1 MKVPIKEAYL
11 LLTHFDRL
19 RNRQNYELEVRFRD
33 GYAEPG
39 VRRVYIGKTEFH
51 TSSRSPKGVAR

>member
-19 RNRQNYELEVRFRD
+19 RNGQNYELEVRFRN
-33 GYAEPG
+33 GYAEPE
-39 VRRVYIGKTEFH
+39 IGRAH
-51 TSSRSPKGVAR
+51 V

>member
-19 RNRQNYELEVRFRD
+19 RNGQNYELEVRFRD
-33 GYAEPG
+33 ESSYPDA
-39 VRRVYIGKTEFH
+39 RRVYVGKAEF
-51 TSSRSPKGVAR
+51 SLSRRSLKGVPR

>member
-19 RNRQNYELEVRFRD
+19 RNGQNYELEVRFRD

-51 TSSRSPKGVAR
+51 LSLIHI